1 MTNILNIAPL
11 YMTIFTVYSFFIPF
25 FLLYSI
31 AQARKERIKKH
42 ITSQTIFLGLTLL
55 FVIYFE
61 IMVRVRGGFFEYVDD
76 SILSYDFLII
86 YLFIHIAIAS
96 LSFGGWIYIY
106 VSSLRTYTEK
116 SKNNF
121 DKKIHKRIGISIF
134 IALTI
139 NSIMGILLYFFL
151 FFRN

>member
-11 YMTIFTVYSFFIPF
+11 YMTIFTIYSFFIPF

-31 AQARKERIKKH
+31 IQARKKRIKRH
-42 ITSQTIFLGLTLL
+42 IVSQTIFLGLTLL

-61 IMVRVRGGFFEYVDD
+61 IMVRLRGDFFEYAED
-76 SILSYDFLII
+76 SIFSYNFLII

-96 LSFGGWIYIY
+96 SSLGGWIYLY
-106 VSSLRTYTEK
+106 VNAIRTYTNK
-116 SKNNF
+116 SKNSF
-121 DKKIHKRIGISIF
+121 DKKIHKRIGITIF

-139 NSIMGILLYFFL
+139 NSIMGILLYYFL